1 MRTCPK
7 LCFAL
12 KDLQQLLTDEKT
24 KKSFLYITLHNCTVA
39 EMEKIS
45 WSQNTC
51 AKGYVT
57 TNSNMHEVKMQ
68 HHFN

>member
-1 MRTCPK
+1 MSTCTK

-12 KDLQQLLTDEKT
+12 KDLHLLLTDEKI
-24 KKSFLYITLHNCTVA
+24 KKSFLYITLHNSAVS

-57 TNSNMHEVKMQ
+57 TNSKMHEVKMQ